1 MKRNEDILWAG
12 KNRYH
17 FAVTD
22 STNEQAKRLAWEG
35 ASHGTLITADMQT
48 NGKGRR
54 GRIWESKQS
63 NGIYMSLILKPDILP
78 QYASMLTLVAAH
90 SVSCAIQKQL
100 NKERMIP
107 YIKWPNDIV
116 MNQKKIC
123 GILTEMELKQNDIAH
138 IIVGIGINVNQ
149 QEFPKEITTASSIF
163 LETGQ
168 NLQKEE
174 LIQEILRYF
183 ENDYATFL
191 KTQDLKGLKEEYEA
205 LLINKNK
212 QVTVLEPGGSWEGI
226 AVGIT
231 DKGELIVDTKN
242 GYHYVSSG
250 EVSVRGVY
258 GYV

>member
-1 MKRNEDILWAG
+1 MKRNEKNLWAG

-35 ASHGTLITADMQT
+35 VPHGTLVTADTQT

-54 GRIWESKQS
+54 GRNWESEEQ
-63 NGIYMSLILKPDILP
+63 NGIYMSLILKPNMLP
-78 QYASMLTLVAAH
+78 EHASMLTLVAAL
-90 SVSCAIQKQL
+90 SVSSAIKNQL
-100 NKERMIP
+100 KTNDVIP

-138 IIVGIGINVNQ
+138 IIVGIGVNVNHCK
-149 QEFPKEITTASSIF
+149 FPKEIATASSIF

-168 NLQKEE
+168 KLQQEE
-174 LIQEILRYF
+174 LIEDILRCF
-183 ENDYATFL
+183 EQYYAVFL
-191 KTQDLKGLKEEYEA
+191 QTQDLTGLKKEYET
-205 LLINKNK
+205 LLINKQK
-212 QVTVLEPGGSWEGI
+212 QVTVLEPKGCWNGI
-226 AVGIT
+226 ALGIT
-231 DKGELIVDTKN
+231 NKGELIVDTEN
-242 GYHYVSSG
+242 GYRYVSSG

>member
-1 MKRNEDILWAG
+1 MKKEDTLWAG
-12 KNRYH
+12 KKRYH
-17 FAVTD
+17 FTVTD
-22 STNEQAKRLAWEG
+22 STNEQAKKLAWEG
-35 ASHGTLITADMQT
+35 AVHGTLVTADRQT

-54 GRIWESKQS
+54 GRSWESEES
-63 NGIYMSLILKPDILP
+63 SGIYMSLILKPDMLP
-78 QYASMLTLVAAH
+78 EHAPMLTLVMAY
-90 SVSCAIQKQL
+90 SVSVAIRNL
-100 NKERMIP
+100 LKETETIS

-123 GILTEMELKQNDIAH
+123 GILTEMELNQSNIAH

-149 QEFPKEITTASSIF
+149 KAFPKEITTASSLL

-174 LIQEILRYF
+174 LIQEILRQF
-183 ENDYATFL
+183 EKDYAVFL
-191 KTQDLKGLKEEYEA
+191 KTKDLKGIKEAYES

-212 QVTVLEPGGSWEGI
+212 QVMVLEPTGSWNGV

-231 DKGELIVDTKN
+231 DQGELIVDTKD
-242 GYHYVSSG
+242 GYRYVSSG

>member
-1 MKRNEDILWAG
+1 MKINEKILWAG

-35 ASHGTLITADMQT
+35 ACHGTLVTADSQT

-54 GRIWESKQS
+54 GRTWESEES

-78 QYASMLTLVAAH
+78 EHASMLTLVAAL
-90 SVSCAIQKQL
+90 SVSTAIKKQL
-100 NKERMIP
+100 KNDNSIP

-138 IIVGIGINVNQ
+138 IIVGIGININQ
-149 QEFPKEITTASSIF
+149 QHFPKEISTASSIF

-174 LIQEILRYF
+174 LTQEILKCF
-183 ENDYATFL
+183 EEDYATFL
-191 KTQDLKGLKEEYEA
+191 KTQDLKGLKKEYEA

-212 QVTVLEPGGSWEGI
+212 QVTVLEPKGNWEGT
-226 AVGIT
+226 ALGIT
-231 DKGELIVDTKN
+231 NKGELIVDAEN
-242 GYHYVSSG
+242 ECRYVSSG